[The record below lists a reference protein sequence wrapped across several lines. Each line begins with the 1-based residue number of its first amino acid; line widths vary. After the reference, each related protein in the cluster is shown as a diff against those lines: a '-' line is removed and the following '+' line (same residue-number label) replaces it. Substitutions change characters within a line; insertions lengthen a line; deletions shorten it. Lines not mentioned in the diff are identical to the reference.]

1 MKKLIAI
8 LLTAALLCTT
18 VLVLSVSATAVNAE
32 YDVAFTQTSPNID
45 GVVDSGEYGK
55 YPISTFDIKDYSDE
69 FLLNHY
75 KITDDD
81 LSFEF
86 YATWDKD
93 NFYMAWV
100 VHTSY
105 DSRIPDSEFAEIG
118 GNMWQYCCV
127 QFIITPGAPNSNEKK
142 FQTSEWSGNYLEA
155 GLTLRNDGK
164 SSGVCWSQP
173 EAAKGEFG
181 PGDWEFAGS
190 RDEKKGITTYEVRLP
205 FVKSGIATKGD
216 GAQFGLTYA
225 VAAQEH
231 YLDDEKT
238 HGMVEWQ
245 DAILNKAPF
254 GGRTG
259 KNADNAAIMT
269 MVGSGMKE
277 EVIPNPGDRKEGKLP
292 EGLKESLLRF
302 DSLNK
307 AIEQDKSTLLTKFDD
322 PITGFNT
329 TWSYCMLLR
338 PAEKIK
344 QLDGYY
350 TVAAVY
356 PGDGS
361 MTDLSFDTEIKDGDL
376 VAVFHGDEGGA
387 GYERKQQAASLPI
400 GQKVYLFGFEIVNDV
415 DASFKYKNAQLCI
428 VEDPAATLYGTTWI
442 SGDNEIVFSSK
453 EDMKVTINGEEK
465 PFTMSDKGVLKID
478 GKKTDWEIAEDGSLI
493 LNKETFA
500 KVGEADTEKLSSLI
514 TAAEALAENEYTAET
529 FAAVKSAL
537 DAAKAKIEAGDLDS
551 RNQEELDAL
560 AETLENA
567 VKALEKVPEESSEEP
582 TPDESSAEPVDESK
596 PAEES
601 NNQPESSV
609 PAQQPS
615 GGFPW
620 WGWLLIGLGV
630 VAIVCVVVVV
640 VLKGKKK

>member
-1 MKKLIAI
+1 MKKAIAI
-8 LLTAALLCTT
+8 LLTLAICCASFF
-18 VLVLSVSATAVNAE
+18 VLTASADPVNAE
-32 YDVAFTQTSPNID
+32 YEVKFTKKAPNID
-45 GVVDSGEYGK
+45 GTVESGEYGQ
-55 YPISTFDIKDYSDE
+55 YPISSFDIKDYSDE

-81 LSFEF
+81 LSFDF
-86 YATWDKD
+86 WATWDAD

-127 QFIITPGAPNSNEKK
+127 QFIITPGAPNANEKK
-142 FQTSEWSGNYLEA
+142 FQTAEWSGNYLEA

-181 PGDWEFAGS
+181 PNDWEFAGS

-269 MVGSGMKE
+269 MVGSGME
-277 EVIPNPGDRKEGKLP
+277 QQVVPNPQDRKDGKLP
-292 EGLKESLLRF
+292 AGLNDNILKF

-307 AIEQDKSTLLTKFDD
+307 AIEQDKSTLITN
-322 PITGFNT
+322 PTEPVTGFNT

-338 PAEKIK
+338 PAEKITEV
-344 QLDGYY
+344 DGYY
-350 TVAAVY
+350 TIADIY
-356 PGDGS
+356 TGDG
-361 MTDLSFDTEIKDGDL
+361 TKTELSFDTPIKEGDMI
-376 VAVFHGDEGGA
+376 AVFHGDEGGA
-387 GYERKQQAASLPI
+387 GHERKQLAASLPI
-400 GQKVYLFGFEIVNDV
+400 GQKLYLFGFELVNGNE
-415 DASFKYKNAQLCI
+415 ASFKYKNAQLCI
-428 VEDPAATLYGTTWI
+428 VEDPAAPLYDTTWI
-442 SGDNEIVFSSK
+442 AGDDTIIFSSK
-453 EDMKVTINGEEK
+453 EEMKVKINDEEK
-465 PFTMSDKGVLKID
+465 PFTMSDKGVLKIGGTKTSWEISED
-478 GKKTDWEIAEDGSLI
+478 GKLI
-493 LNKETFA
+493 LDGKSYE
-500 KVGEADTEKLSSLI
+500 KVGEAETEELQSLI
-514 TAAEALAENEYTAET
+514 ANAEALVESEYTAET
-529 FAAVKSAL
+529 FAALKEAL
-537 DAAKAKIEAGDLDS
+537 ATAKAKLEVELDS
-551 RNQEELDAL
+551 RNQAEIDELKA
-560 AETLENA
+560 ALENA
-567 VKALEKVPEESSEEP
+567 IKALEKNPEESVEESQP
-582 TPDESSAEPVDESK
+582 EASAEESAPAESNAEASTQAPEESK
-596 PAEES
+596 PAE
-601 NNQPESSV
+601 QTSS
-609 PAQQPS
+609 
-615 GGFPW
+615 GLPW
-620 WGWLLIGLGV
+620 WAILLICVGGV
-630 VAIVCVVVVV
+630 AVVGVIIGIVV
-640 VLKGKKK
+640 KSKKK